1 MFLLL
6 WLFNV
11 FMFLRIFFGVCF
23 FIKVGCGNFFFFC
36 GFFGVFGLFFFGL
49 LDCLFCGVFC
59 RVIMFLGLLF
69 IGLEEI
75 CCLFV
80 FEFWIGFEVGFLI
93 IDFDWFLV
101 EDFDVVE
108 FGRLE
113 CFVIFGF
120 FFFLEFD
127 WDLVESLCVFLF
139 VFCFLIMVFFGCLF
153 WILGD
158 LFFVF
163 IFFRGF
169 L

>member
-1 MFLLL
+1 
-6 WLFNV
+6 
-11 FMFLRIFFGVCF
+11 MFLRIFFGVCF

-120 FFFLEFD
+120 FFF
-127 WDLVESLCVFLF
+127 
-139 VFCFLIMVFFGCLF
+139 FGI
-153 WILGD
+153 WLGFSWKFMCIFICI
-158 LFFVF
+158 LFFNNGFFWLFILNFGGF
-163 IFFRGF
+163 IFCIYFFSWIFIRRF
-169 L
+169 DFF